1 MADEYVY
8 MKKSTWTGICDN
20 IRTKAGTTSTMTASE
35 AETAISGISTGS
47 AEDRLNGRLDGSA
60 EGYVTTNAM
69 EIVPYAMYQCTNIT
83 GVTAGNATTIGES
96 AFEGCSAL
104 ASISLPEAKHIL
116 ESAFSFCRS
125 LASISLPKAES
136 IGESAFEESA
146 LESIS
151 LPEAEYIGKR
161 AFGFCRSLA
170 SISLPKVD
178 RITTGYIWE
187 ECLSITKIELPV
199 CSNIDA
205 EGIFTNT
212 KNLSAICIGT
222 ALDSVCTLTSTL
234 AFNFSAIDHQAGET
248 FSATDTDRTYSA
260 TGYIYVPDNLVDA
273 YKTATNWSVYA
284 DRIKGISTLTS

>member
-125 LASISLPKAES
+125 LASISLPK
-136 IGESAFEESA
+136 
-146 LESIS
+146 
-151 LPEAEYIGKR
+151 
-161 AFGFCRSLA
+161 
-170 SISLPKVD
+170 VD